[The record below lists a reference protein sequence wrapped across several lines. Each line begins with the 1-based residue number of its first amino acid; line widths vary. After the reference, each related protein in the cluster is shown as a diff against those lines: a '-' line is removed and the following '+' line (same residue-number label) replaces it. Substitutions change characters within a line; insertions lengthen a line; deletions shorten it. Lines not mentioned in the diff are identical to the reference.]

1 MKRPK
6 VARPAPPIVVAQGF
20 LGWAALVVAAFNAV
34 PLGGNYPLGWLW
46 LALASAILFTA
57 QLILDIVERPKWPAL
72 AALLPVVVLYLI
84 ALCWGAIQ
92 LSSSVP
98 EAWVHESWRVVGV
111 HGSIAIDPDFGRNV
125 LARLAAYAMLF
136 WVAVRASADRHRARR
151 FVAFFAVWSV
161 ILAAYGIL
169 TIFVGANWLAGTLDV
184 SGTLTSTFV
193 NRNSYATY
201 AGFGLIANLAMI
213 ALSFEGF
220 NEADY
225 ETNEKLT
232 RAMLERL
239 LAGAWFYTFG
249 TVMVAAALILTVSR
263 GGIIATLGGTA
274 IFVLTAWRFRGLSL
288 AAVAPVVIF
297 GGLILVYVGALGLSA
312 LFGRLLNVGS
322 EARFVVFPAIMEAIL
337 ERPLLGYGPGG
348 FEDGFRP
355 FVPEGVATGEWN
367 YAHNTYL
374 ENFFDFGIPASLI
387 FFAALGLIGLR
398 LLNGTQIRQRS
409 VPIPAFALGVF
420 AVATLHSAVDF
431 SLQMPATAAIFAF
444 ILGLGWSQSFSS
456 RGMV

>member
-6 VARPAPPIVVAQGF
+6 VARPAPPIVVAQGL

-46 LALASAILFTA
+46 LALASAVLFTA

-84 ALCWGAIQ
+84 ALCWGALQI
-92 LSSSVP
+92 STSVP
-98 EAWVHESWRVVGV
+98 ESWVHESWHVVGV

-136 WVAVRASADRHRARR
+136 WIALRASADRHRARR

-161 ILAAYGIL
+161 ILAVYGIL
-169 TIFVGANWLAGTLDV
+169 TIFVGANWLAGTLEV

-213 ALSFEGF
+213 GLSFEGF
-220 NEADY
+220 NEANY
-225 ETNEKLT
+225 ETNEKLV

-239 LAGAWFYTFG
+239 LAGAWFYSFG
-249 TVMVAAALILTVSR
+249 TAILAAALILTVSR

-274 IFVLTAWRFRGLSL
+274 IFILTAWRVKGLRL

-297 GGLILVYVGALGLSA
+297 GGLVLVYVATLGLSA
-312 LFGRLLNVGS
+312 LVGRLLNLGS
-322 EARFVVFPAIMEAIL
+322 EARFSVFPAIVEAIL
-337 ERPLLGYGPGG
+337 KRPVLGYGPGG

-355 FVPEGVATGEWN
+355 FVPENVATGEWN

-374 ENFFDFGIPASLI
+374 ENLFDFGIPGGLI
-387 FFAALGLIGLR
+387 FFASVGLVGLR
-398 LLNGTQIRQRS
+398 LLNGTQIRRRS

-420 AVATLHSAVDF
+420 AIAALHSLFDF
-431 SLQMPATAAIFAF
+431 SLQMPATAAVFAF
-444 ILGLGWSQSFSS
+444 IIGVGWAQSFSS
-456 RGMV
+456 RGVV